1 MLRLLLVTKQE
12 IDNYFT
18 ANIKQI
24 TDIIKQHRSKCAT
37 ANVIDI
43 TTDIYL
49 LCVEKAD
56 TIQESKINNFIGSAA
71 LILYKYSTSP
81 FNYKTNKVFANE
93 IEHDYIY
100 EEGGI
105 GLDVQIQ
112 NMEYLF
118 QKYLMNA
125 RPSEVLFFDLYV
137 NQGIRSVRKIKEKL
151 NISHYG
157 AYTLIND
164 FKQKIKEYERQ
175 TEFNE
180 A

>member
-1 MLRLLLVTKQE
+1 MTKEQ

-18 ANIKQI
+18 SHIQKI

-49 LCVEKAD
+49 LCVDKAD
-56 TIQESKINNFIGSAA
+56 TIQESKIDNFIGSAA

-81 FNYKTNKVFANE
+81 FNYKINKVFANE

-118 QKYLMNA
+118 QKYLNDA
-125 RPSEVLFFDLYV
+125 KPSEILFFDLYV
-137 NQGIRSVRKIKEKL
+137 TQGIRSVRKIKEQL

-164 FKQKIKEYERQ
+164 FKHKIKQYERKAK
-175 TEFNE
+175 FDE

>member
-1 MLRLLLVTKQE
+1 VTKEE
-12 IDNYFT
+12 IDSYFT
-18 ANIKQI
+18 SNIQKI

-56 TIQESKINNFIGSAA
+56 IIQESKIDNFIGSAS

-100 EEGGI
+100 EEESI
-105 GLDVQIQ
+105 GLDIQIQ

-118 QKYLMNA
+118 QKYLIDA

-164 FKQKIKEYERQ
+164 FKQKIKEYERKAK
-175 TEFNE
+175 FDE

>member
-1 MLRLLLVTKQE
+1 VTKEE
-12 IDNYFT
+12 IDSYFT
-18 ANIKQI
+18 SNIEKI
-24 TDIIKQHRSKCAT
+24 TDIIKKHRSKCAT

-49 LCVEKAD
+49 LCVEKAE
-56 TIQESKINNFIGSAA
+56 TIQESKIDNFIGSAS

-81 FNYKTNKVFANE
+81 FNYKINKVFANE

-100 EEGGI
+100 EEGSI
-105 GLDVQIQ
+105 GLDIQIQ

-118 QKYLMNA
+118 QKYLIDA

-137 NQGIRSVRKIKEKL
+137 KQGIRSVRKIKEKL

-164 FKQKIKEYERQ
+164 FKHKIKEYERQ
-175 TEFNE
+175 AKFNE